1 LRAAVFGGSGFLG
14 SHVADALSDAGYEV
28 TVADVVAAPH
38 LRADQRFETCDIT
51 DADAVLRAT
60 EGRDVVYHFAGLA
73 DIAECRRRPQDTV
86 AVNVLGTVNILEAA
100 RVAGAKRFIFA
111 SSIYVAG
118 EAGSFYR
125 VSKQASELY
134 IEEYQREYG
143 LEYTT
148 LRFGTLFGRR
158 ADDANSVH
166 RYLRQALEQRRI
178 VAYGT
183 GDELREYIHVGDAA
197 RLSVDILADEYA
209 NQQLVLTGHHPLR
222 FRELLSLIAE
232 IVGNDVEIELHA
244 PGTSEEPAGVYS
256 GHYTITPYAFRPK
269 LARKLVTTSYVDL
282 GQGLVDVLHELSER
296 QPEPAS

>member
-1 LRAAVFGGSGFLG
+1 VKAVVFGGSGFLG
-14 SHVADALSDAGYEV
+14 SHVADALGDAGYNV
-28 TVADVVAAPH
+28 TVADIAPAAH
-38 LRADQRFETCDIT
+38 LRADQRFAQCDI
-51 DADAVLRAT
+51 ADAEAVMQVS
-60 EGRDVVYHFAGLA
+60 EGADALYHFAGLA
-73 DIAECRRRPQDTV
+73 DIAECRRRPRDTV
-86 AVNVLGTVNILEAA
+86 AVNVAGTVNILEAA
-100 RVAGAKRFIFA
+100 RVAGAKRFVFA

-134 IEEYQREYG
+134 IDEYQREYG
-143 LEYTT
+143 LDYTI

-197 RLSVDILADEYA
+197 RLSVDILADEFA

-222 FRELLSLIAE
+222 FRELLALIAE
-232 IVGNDVEIELHA
+232 IVGADVEIELHA
-244 PGTSEEPAGVYS
+244 PGEQEELAGAYS

-282 GQGLVDVLHELSER
+282 GQGLVDVLHELHER